1 MAANIDNGPRQKQK
15 SNIRY
20 FFPKDPDKSRAKFS
34 FPRRSKD
41 SIEEA
46 PVAKE
51 KLKKWRTGEASK
63 GRARTKFH
71 SEKIKAREEVLEK
84 VAEKS
89 ARAELLCTEETGALE
104 GERTYQITQNDIR
117 ASADEAT
124 QQKIFDLRLNQ
135 FGPYRLDYTRNGRHL
150 LIGGAKGH
158 VAAFDWQTKGLHCEI
173 NVMETVTDVKWL
185 HQETMFA
192 VAQRKNVFIYDNQ
205 GIELHCL
212 KHLDSAVRLEFL
224 PYHFLLVSSS
234 AKGYLSYLD
243 VSIGKEVSGICTK
256 QGRLDIMTVNSQS
269 AIVHLGHPNGTVSL
283 WTPNMKEPAAKILCH
298 ASGLRDVAVDISG
311 NYMATTSLDRRLKIF
326 DLRTYK
332 ELSRF
337 QYNKRYC
344 PGVLDFS
351 QKGILAV
358 SRENV
363 VELYKDMTNQAY
375 KPEKPYLYHRCDKL
389 VQDIMFCPY
398 EDVLG
403 IGHGWGFSSIVIPGA
418 GEPNFDALEANPYQ
432 SKSQR
437 KQTEVRMLLDK
448 VQPETI
454 TLEGSVVQVQPET
467 ITLEGSVVQVDL
479 KTAAQQQEERNKN
492 KFLKPCKIDFTPRHK
507 KKGGDKAS
515 KVMQRKKGVQE
526 EHMRSAVR
534 TIVRTKQEAGR
545 QRQRN
550 KSRPGLAEGVSALE
564 RLKKKSA

>member
-1 MAANIDNGPRQKQK
+1 MMSGKSGPEKV
-15 SNIRY
+15 NIRY
-20 FFPKDPDKSRAKFS
+20 FFPKDPANSGAKFS
-34 FPRRSKD
+34 FLRKKKD
-41 SIEEA
+41 AVEEV
-46 PVAKE
+46 PVDE
-51 KLKKWRTGEASK
+51 HKLKKWRTGESSR
-63 GRARTKFH
+63 GYARTKFH
-71 SEKIKAREEVLEK
+71 SEKIKAREKIFEK

-89 ARAELLCTEETGALE
+89 ARAELLCTEEEGVLE
-104 GERTYQITQNDIR
+104 GEKTYQITQNDIR
-117 ASADEAT
+117 SAADEAT
-124 QQKIFDLRLNQ
+124 QQKIFDLRLDQ

-192 VAQRKNVFIYDNQ
+192 VAQKKNVFIYDNQ

-212 KHLDSAVRLEFL
+212 KHLDMALRLEFL

-243 VSIGKEVSGICTK
+243 VSVGKEIAGICTK
-256 QGRLDIMTVNSQS
+256 QGRLDILTINPQS
-269 AIVHLGHPNGTVSL
+269 AVVHLGHPNGVVSL

-298 ASGLRDVAVDISG
+298 ASCLRDVAVDISG
-311 NYMATTSLDRRLKIF
+311 NYMATTGMDRRLKIF

-337 QYNKRYC
+337 QYNKRQC
-344 PGVLDFS
+344 PGMLDFS

-375 KPEKPYLYHRCDKL
+375 RPEKPYLYHRCDKL

-398 EDVLG
+398 EDVIG
-403 IGHGWGFSSIVIPGA
+403 IGHGWGFSSIVVPGA
-418 GEPNFDALEANPYQ
+418 GEPNFDALEANPFQ
-432 SKSQR
+432 SKAQR

-454 TLEGSVVQVQPET
+454 TLENNIG
-467 ITLEGSVVQVDL
+467 QVDL
-479 KTAAQQQEERNKN
+479 KTAAELQEERNRT
-492 KFLKPCKIDFTPRHK
+492 KFLKPSKIDFTPRHK
-507 KKGGDKAS
+507 MKGGNKAS
-515 KVMQRKKGVQE
+515 KVVQRKKGVQE
-526 EHMRSAVR
+526 QHLREAVR
-534 TIVRTKQEAGR
+534 DIVRTKQKEGR
-545 QRQRN
+545 LNQSN
-550 KSRPGLAEGVSALE
+550 SSRPGLPKGVSSLH